1 MKREGRQHGMVR
13 TYRILPSPI
22 NPRPETRVINKFN
35 LPLTA
40 GLFTKVP
47 SKPTNHSK
55 FTGKCGTSECTG
67 CHIHPACKS
76 KNKTKG
82 THKLKSHDVVSNSRL
97 ISWRVMD
104 RQPGLNL
111 SGSSAT
117 DILAQLYSD
126 HINNDDDEEEEE
138 EVYSA
143 INEYDHVYC
152 GYGSPNKGDNETG
165 IEIKE
170 DDDEKIDG
178 DDDKMSFCD
187 VGFVLDQVEGDE
199 GWCLVEE
206 M

>member
-13 TYRILPSPI
+13 THRILPSSI
-22 NPRPETRVINKFN
+22 NPRPETRVVNKYD

-55 FTGKCGTSECTG
+55 FTGKCGTPGCTG
-67 CHIHPACKS
+67 CHDHPACKS

-104 RQPGLNL
+104 RKPGLNF
-111 SGSSAT
+111 SGFSAT
-117 DILAQLYSD
+117 GILDLLYND
-126 HINNDDDEEEEE
+126 HTNDDDD
-138 EVYSA
+138 EVYNDV
-143 INEYDHVYC
+143 NEYDHVY
-152 GYGSPNKGDNETG
+152 YDNKAE

-170 DDDEKIDG
+170 DDDENSDG
-178 DDDKMSFCD
+178 NNDKMSFCD

>member
-1 MKREGRQHGMVR
+1 
-13 TYRILPSPI
+13 
-22 NPRPETRVINKFN
+22 
-35 LPLTA
+35 
-40 GLFTKVP
+40 
-47 SKPTNHSK
+47 
-55 FTGKCGTSECTG
+55 
-67 CHIHPACKS
+67 
-76 KNKTKG
+76 
-82 THKLKSHDVVSNSRL
+82 
-97 ISWRVMD
+97 MD

-117 DILAQLYSD
+117 DILDHLYSD
-126 HINNDDDEEEEE
+126 HINNDDDDEEE
-138 EVYSA
+138 EVYGA